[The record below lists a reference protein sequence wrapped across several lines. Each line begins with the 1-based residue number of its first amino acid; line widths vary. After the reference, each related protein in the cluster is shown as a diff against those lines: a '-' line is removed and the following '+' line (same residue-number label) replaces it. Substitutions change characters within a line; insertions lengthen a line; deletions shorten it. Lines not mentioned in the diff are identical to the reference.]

1 MKKNFF
7 ISLGAVMLFVM
18 ISFTG
23 AEAEIVRINGV
34 LNAGWW
40 ANDLNGPYLN
50 IRDSDT
56 DTYIY
61 QWSYSPPGTA
71 LLWTDFDVLVADLND
86 TENGLTVNNWVIES
100 GGDPFNAPSSTI
112 LTSGIELS
120 AGTYNISLA
129 ENSHA
134 YDLAAFWADYYSD
147 SNDNI
152 SMWNAYVQIWA
163 DYGNGEGASF
173 NFGEGDWS
181 FASEAAAL
189 EHYSYNVDG
198 MEITLAYDADLYFYL
213 NDYCSLDNGG
223 SITLD
228 IQSCSVPVPG
238 TLYLLFSGLGMLI
251 FKRRSRCN

>member
-1 MKKNFF
+1 MKIKFF
-7 ISLGAVMLFVM
+7 ISITAFMLLIM

-23 AEAEIVRINGV
+23 AEAQIVHIDGV
-34 LNAGWW
+34 LNAGWY

-50 IRDSDT
+50 IRDDSDS
-56 DTYIY
+56 DYIY
-61 QWSYSPPGTA
+61 QWSYNSGS
-71 LLWTDFDVLVADLND
+71 LSWTNFDELVADLNGVVAD
-86 TENGLTVNNWVIES
+86 DQIAPTGNWGIES
-100 GGDPFNAPSSTI
+100 GGDPFNAPSSPI
-112 LTSGIELS
+112 LTSGTELS
-120 AGTYNISLA
+120 AGTYSISLA
-129 ENSHA
+129 ENSTA
-134 YDLAAFWADYYSD
+134 YDLEDYWHKNS
-147 SNDNI
+147 
-152 SMWNAYVQIWA
+152 WNAYVQIWA